1 MNHLLQLSLSDH
13 STIFPIEISLGSN
26 LFPTGGKEE
35 CSVVKD
41 LLLILM
47 ADFRSIKAVLLFK
60 TENLRL
66 GLEMDGPILIYFLDD
81 SLEKGLGIRSF
92 QCVKGLF

>member
-13 STIFPIEISLGSN
+13 PTIFPIEISLGSN

-47 ADFRSIKAVLLFK
+47 ADFRSIITVLLFK
-60 TENLRL
+60 TQNLRL
-66 GLEMDGPILIYFLDD
+66 GIEMDGPILFYFLDEIWRRVWGFD
-81 SLEKGLGIRSF
+81 PF
-92 QCVKGLF
+92 NV